1 MIRDYSHGETLGNG
15 VKWQYF
21 PARGAGELRYLYTSS
36 GSAWSSLEGAS
47 LPPSLRQASHFR
59 GAHLLWPAGL
69 PQVGGEAGRE
79 EPQIEV
85 DAGSCKVGTLKV
97 REIHMTLAAMS
108 PYHRRVVLFLSP
120 SEFISLRPL
129 QHGDILKAPSEILSP
144 LLKTFSKPIH

>member
-1 MIRDYSHGETLGNG
+1 MSPLFSSQQSVWVIRDYSHGETLGNG

-97 REIHMTLAAMS
+97 REIHMRHCCSTSDKVIMTGVPAQILLNASWPPWA
-108 PYHRRVVLFLSP
+108 
-120 SEFISLRPL
+120 SLVA
-129 QHGDILKAPSEILSP
+129 QW
-144 LLKTFSKPIH
+144 